1 MCHGLSSVVDTRLDE
16 KCTHEHPNQRSTAT
30 PLSDPPQKNTQDKSK
45 PKCSESN
52 CKKNASLQC
61 KHCSICYCRGHLESN
76 LCTSECLPPADLLK
90 EFICQD
96 CRSKYDERRH
106 SSAGCATCEE
116 IQFFKKD
123 LMWCAERTKS
133 EELVGQAQAVCESID
148 IIVGHTARI
157 VNQEKFWPHV
167 LDKMREGKEYDHVI
181 LKSDYWKKFEG
192 TVMKQGLCTSNPKQS
207 VETHSAW
214 YLIPPKDAI
223 GVNWELFPD
232 GIEHYPTDKDG
243 FRGFIVEFI
252 NIISDVVVQDGY
264 QSVLNL
270 RTVLR
275 LIHSRHPRIKRCTR
289 ETDGA
294 ISYNSYFVALMTLQL
309 GNGGASGHIKVI
321 AHGHNEPG
329 HGADICDTAGF
340 NCIRQ
345 CWRKTKRTGLA
356 IICAAR
362 TTQTLREAAM
372 PGFVHL
378 QVAIVCLIGNC
389 GTCISWMYDFCVCL
403 LRVCVDFTRPG
414 PQNKSEWF
422 F

>member
-1 MCHGLSSVVDTRLDE
+1 M
-16 KCTHEHPNQRSTAT
+16 
-30 PLSDPPQKNTQDKSK
+30 
-45 PKCSESN
+45 
-52 CKKNASLQC
+52 
-61 KHCSICYCRGHLESN
+61 
-76 LCTSECLPPADLLK
+76 
-90 EFICQD
+90 
-96 CRSKYDERRH
+96 
-106 SSAGCATCEE
+106 
-116 IQFFKKD
+116 
-123 LMWCAERTKS
+123 
-133 EELVGQAQAVCESID
+133 
-148 IIVGHTARI
+148 
-157 VNQEKFWPHV
+157 
-167 LDKMREGKEYDHVI
+167 
-181 LKSDYWKKFEG
+181 
-192 TVMKQGLCTSNPKQS
+192 
-207 VETHSAW
+207 
-214 YLIPPKDAI
+214 
-223 GVNWELFPD
+223 
-232 GIEHYPTDKDG
+232 
-243 FRGFIVEFI
+243 EFI

-356 IICAAR
+356 IICASR

-378 QVAIVCLIGNC
+378 QVCLYGNC
-389 GTCISWMYDFCVCL
+389 GSCISV
-403 LRVCVDFTRPG
+403 
-414 PQNKSEWF
+414 
-422 F
+422 

>member
-1 MCHGLSSVVDTRLDE
+1 MKYQDGIGCHCLCHLLGSAIDCRLDE
-16 KCTHEHPNQRSTAT
+16 NCTHEHPSKKSTDT
-30 PLSDPPQKNTQDKSK
+30 PLVDPPQKNTEEQAK
-45 PKCSESN
+45 PKTSCSESN
-52 CKKNASLQC
+52 CKKRASLQC
-61 KHCSICYCRGHLESN
+61 KYCSTCYCRGHLESN
-76 LCTSECLPPADLLK
+76 LCTSECLPPADQLK
-90 EFICQD
+90 NFICQD
-96 CRSKYDERRH
+96 CRSTYDERRH

-157 VNQEKFWPHV
+157 VNQERFWPHV
-167 LDKMREGKEYDHVI
+167 LDKMRKDKEYDHVL

-294 ISYNSYFVALMTLQL
+294 IAYNSYFVALMTLQL

-340 NCIRQ
+340 NCIRE

-356 IICAAR
+356 IICASR

-378 QVAIVCLIGNC
+378 QVCLYGNC
-389 GTCISWMYDFCVCL
+389 GSCISV
-403 LRVCVDFTRPG
+403 
-414 PQNKSEWF
+414 
-422 F
+422 